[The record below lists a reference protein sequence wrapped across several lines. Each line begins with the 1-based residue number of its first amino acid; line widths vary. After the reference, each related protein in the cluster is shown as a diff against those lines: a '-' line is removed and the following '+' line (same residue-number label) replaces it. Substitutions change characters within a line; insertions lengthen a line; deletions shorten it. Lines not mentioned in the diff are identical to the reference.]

1 MLVYDFEVFK
11 HDWLVVILDLSTK
24 KETVIVNDVE
34 ALRALYDK
42 FKRDIWIGFNNKSYD
57 QYIFKSILAG
67 FNPKRVNDYIITLGQ
82 PGWKFSQLLR
92 QFPLYNYD
100 VFNKGLDRG
109 LKAFEGFMGNDI
121 TESSVP
127 FDIDRKLTDAEIEET
142 VKYCRHDVMNT
153 LQLFVERY
161 ADFEAHMG
169 LLRYYANGEPLDLSL
184 LSKTKVQLSATILG
198 AKSREYNDEFD
209 IDLPPTLD
217 IKKYTNV
224 VEWYKNPD
232 NRDYR
237 KKLETYVAGVPHTF
251 AWGGLHGAIDKY
263 HGEGYFLNMDVASL
277 YPSLMIKYGLGSRSI
292 HDPKKYEDIYHTRLK
307 YKAEKNPLQA
317 PLKIVLNGTYGA
329 MKDKFN
335 PLYDPRQANRVCIY
349 GQLLLLDLMEK
360 LESHCDIIQ
369 SNTDGVLVKLRDYYD
384 YDLIDDIAYS
394 WEQRTGLQLE
404 FDEYAKVFQKDVN
417 NYIIVDHE
425 GGYKSKGAYVKKLS
439 NIDNDLAIINKALIE
454 YFVNNVP
461 VERTIN
467 ECNELKMFQM
477 IARASSKYK
486 CLLLGGEVLSVRTA
500 RVFSTQNG
508 EGLFKL
514 SNRTGKAEK
523 VANTPLKCKVFNG
536 DVNNMEV
543 PNWLNREWYIEL
555 AKKRIKDFGG

>member
-11 HDWLVVILDLSTK
+11 YDWLVLILDLTTK
-24 KETVIVNDVE
+24 KETVIINDVK
-34 ALRALYDK
+34 ALQAMYDK
-42 FKRDIWIGFNNKSYD
+42 FKNDIWIGFNNKSYD
-57 QYIFKSILAG
+57 QYIFKGILAG
-67 FNPKRVNDYIITLGQ
+67 FNPKQINDYIIVLNE
-82 PGWKFSQLLR
+82 PGWKFSNLLR
-92 QFPLYNYD
+92 QFPLNNYD
-100 VFNKGLDRG
+100 VFNKGLDKG

-121 TESSVP
+121 NESSVP
-127 FDIDRKLTDAEIEET
+127 FDIDRKLSKEEIEET

-153 LQLFVERY
+153 LQLFMERY

-169 LLRYYANGEPLDLSL
+169 LLRYYANGAPLNLSL

-198 AKSREYNDEFD
+198 AAANTYNDEFD

-217 IKKYTNV
+217 VKKYTNV
-224 VEWYKNPD
+224 VEFYKNPE

-237 KKLETYVAGVPHTF
+237 KKLETIVAGVPHTF

-292 HDPKKYEDIYHTRLK
+292 HDPKKYEDIYHKRLK

-360 LESHCDIIQ
+360 LEPHCDIIQ
-369 SNTDGVLVKLRDYYD
+369 SNTDGVLVKMRQYND
-384 YDLIDDIAYS
+384 YDLIDDIAYE

-404 FDEYAKVFQKDVN
+404 FDEYAKVYQKDVN
-417 NYIIVDHE
+417 NYIIVDHK

-461 VERTIN
+461 VEKTIN
-467 ECNELKMFQM
+467 ECNELKAFQM
-477 IARASSKYK
+477 IARASSKYSA
-486 CLLLGGEVLSVRTA
+486 LLLGKEVLPVRTA

-508 EGLFKL
+508 EGLFKV
-514 SNRTGKAEK
+514 SKRTQKAEK
-523 VANTPLKCKVFNG
+523 VANTPLKCKIFNG
-536 DVNNMEV
+536 DVNHMSV
-543 PNWLNREWYIEL
+543 PDWLDREWYIAL
-555 AKKRIKDFGG
+555 AKKRIRDFGG